1 MDFNTYKL
9 HHRYF
14 NNKLEKNARANIFD
28 SDTAR
33 MLDSYFNGQLILR
46 QLTNLNFEMI
56 VTSLL
61 AAIYLCA

>member
-9 HHRYF
+9 RHRYF